1 MDTKN
6 ESNETKGHEIYLA
19 GGCFWGT
26 EAFVKRL
33 PGIISCEV
41 GYANG
46 NGSVP
51 RPTYEQVCSGTTGCA
66 ETARVTYD
74 PARISLPLL
83 LEAYLS
89 TIDPTSLNR
98 QGGDQGIQYRTGVY
112 WTDPADEPVVRAAL
126 DHEGERLAA
135 RGRGPVV
142 VEARPLANFR
152 PAEDYHQ
159 DYLDKNPHGYCHV
172 DLGGAERFVS
182 AHAQDFA
189 QLAAAHRQ
197 SADELG

>member
-19 GGCFWGT
+19 SGCFWGA

-66 ETARVTYD
+66 ETVRVTYD

-89 TIDPTSLNR
+89 TIDPASLNR

-135 RGRGPVV
+135 RGRGPIV
-142 VEARPLANFR
+142 VEARPLANFW

-159 DYLDKNPHGYCHV
+159 DFLDKNPHGYCHV